1 MKRDILSLFLFIF
14 AFMKKEIFKVQYARY
29 YNEEYFDSLNLDEIY
44 PDEINNSVDRKG
56 KSRGIFRRKG
66 YNDLEETYITN
77 YGNPLYSVMKEYLMV
92 VVERDEDKVSLKY
105 FIGYKRRRAGVSWFK
120 VQKNMRFMTVKLKT
134 GDVYYGE
141 LTNYQK
147 KKCGKRIRRNT
158 FIGDTLNGMKAM
170 IKHLI
175 EGFKVEGDSYAVTIE
190 ALSKFMFEI
199 DQRQDFGDLNFS
211 ERLYRFY
218 LSKKGVKYP
227 NNFGAYLKTQDKLP
241 TLKDFRKSDNKFV
254 DSFMK
259 LNGVSGKKLRK
270 ALHICTNTNLLVYK
284 IAISF
289 FGEDW
294 INKNEDV
301 LLACL
306 NSSYKP
312 FFRTETSLRDVFS
325 PEELKRV
332 FELFKQVFVKETLDY
347 STYFDHIRLYLELKS
362 FGEQDI
368 RWYSCDNK
376 EDFRKEHLDWS
387 DKVQHYKQGTYTRV
401 YPEYMS
407 EMINKP
413 MIIDIDTYYP
423 VLLTN
428 SSVYNQESQLQS
440 NCVKG
445 YIGKVGSII
454 VSLRKGG
461 VDSDVRGTVEYSI
474 YKDNG
479 GIWANRVQYSG
490 RFNERLNNEW
500 DVALHRLDY
509 MMVKCVQDERYEN
522 VKLKKECANGVVL
535 YSDSEWNDKGRL
547 EWTHKNIQN
556 NNYTIFDN
564 LIDF

>member
-1 MKRDILSLFLFIF
+1 MFLFFIYIC
-14 AFMKKEIFKVQYARY
+14 AMKTEIFKVKYVRY
-29 YNEEYFDSLNLDEIY
+29 HNEEYFDSLDLDEVNQ
-44 PDEINNSVDRKG
+44 DEINYSVDKKG
-56 KSRGIFRRKG
+56 KFRGIFRRKG
-66 YNDLEETYITN
+66 FNDLEETYVTN
-77 YGNPLYSVMKEYLMV
+77 YGNPLYYVMKEYLMV

-105 FIGYKRRRAGVSWFK
+105 FIGSRNRKPGVAWFK
-120 VQKNMRFMTVKLKT
+120 VTKNMYFITVNIKT
-134 GDVYYGE
+134 GDIYQGA

-147 KKCGKRIRRNT
+147 KKCGKRLRRNT
-158 FIGDTLNGMKAM
+158 FIGDPLNSMKTS
-170 IKHLI
+170 IKHFI
-175 EGFKVEGDSYAVTIE
+175 DGFKVEGDSYAVTIE
-190 ALSKFMFEI
+190 ALSKFLFEV

-227 NNFGAYLKTQDKLP
+227 NNFGAYLKTSDKLP
-241 TLKDFRKSDNKFV
+241 ILKDFRKNDNKFV

-259 LNGVSGKKLRK
+259 INGVSGKKLRK
-270 ALHICTNTNLLVYK
+270 ALHICSNTNLLVYK

-306 NSSYKP
+306 NSAYRP
-312 FFRTETSLRDVFS
+312 YFRTETSLRDVFS
-325 PEELKRV
+325 LEELKRV
-332 FELFKQVFVKETLDY
+332 FEIFRQVFVKETLDY
-347 STYFDHIRLYLELKS
+347 STFFDHIRLYLELKS

-376 EDFRKEHLDWS
+376 DDFRKEHLDWT
-387 DKVQHYKQGTYTRV
+387 DKVQHYKQGTYTRI
-401 YPEYMS
+401 YPKYMH
-407 EMINKP
+407 EFIDKP
-413 MIIDIDTYYP
+413 ITIAMDTYYP

-428 SSVYNQESQLQS
+428 SSVYNMESQLQS

-479 GIWANRVQYSG
+479 GIWVNRVQYVG
-490 RFNERLNNEW
+490 RFNERLSNEW
-500 DVALHRLDY
+500 DVALHKLDY
-509 MMVKCVQDERYEN
+509 MMVKCVEDERYEN